1 MTKIEELKNYGVN
14 LPKDYNDGV
23 TICDI
28 YTNWCGPCKILSP
41 VLEKFA
47 SEGLIKLCKVDLE
60 QNRSLG
66 ERFSVH
72 AIPTLLFFKDGN
84 LIEGSILLNGEKAV
98 ENGKMVGNWGEKNLR
113 EIISQL

>member
-1 MTKIEELKNYGVN
+1 MTKIEELKNYGVK

-84 LIEGSILLNGEKAV
+84 LIEGSLLLNGEKAV

>member
-1 MTKIEELKNYGVN
+1 M
-14 LPKDYNDGV
+14 
-23 TICDI
+23 
-28 YTNWCGPCKILSP
+28 
-41 VLEKFA
+41 
-47 SEGLIKLCKVDLE
+47 
-60 QNRSLG
+60 
-66 ERFSVH
+66 H